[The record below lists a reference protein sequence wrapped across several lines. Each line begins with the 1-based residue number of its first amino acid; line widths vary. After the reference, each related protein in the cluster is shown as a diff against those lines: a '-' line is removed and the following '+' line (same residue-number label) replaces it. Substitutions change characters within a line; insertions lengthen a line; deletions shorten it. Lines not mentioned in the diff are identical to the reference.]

1 MLREP
6 SHIRLVG
13 SGNLPARAHGS
24 MSYFHLN
31 AAEIER
37 IRAHMRAA
45 NCHSYTSR
53 RYQDQVLD
61 LLDKNSSHPG
71 AIVEIGCYLGGL
83 TTQLAYACKALGKQL
98 YVIDI
103 NFSYLA
109 RTAAAIDQLGVAGS
123 VSLFHGNLHKFC
135 SVTQIKPAPLLFV
148 VDGDHRYD
156 GVVSDLWNILGSYPE
171 ARHAVFHDF
180 SLRYDKP
187 GYQNVRVDRAL
198 LDTLG
203 GSFPIQPFG
212 QMVSPNSGF
221 HLSPSPR
228 DGHYHEEGQPEA
240 ALIDVR
246 AAALTAM
253 AAGRSAQSAVG

>member
-1 MLREP
+1 
-6 SHIRLVG
+6 
-13 SGNLPARAHGS
+13 
-24 MSYFHLN
+24 MSYFHLD

-37 IRAHMRAA
+37 IRAHMRSA
-45 NCHSYTSR
+45 NCHSHTSR
-53 RYQDQVLD
+53 RYQDQILE
-61 LLDKNSSHPG
+61 LLDKSSGHPG

-83 TTQLAYACKALGKQL
+83 TTQIAYACKALGKPL
-98 YVIDI
+98 FVIDI

-109 RTAAAIDQLGVAGS
+109 KTAASLDQLGLAGN
-123 VSLFHGNLHKFC
+123 VSLFHGDLRKFC
-135 SVTQIKPAPLLFV
+135 AVAQIKPAPLLFI

-156 GVVSDLWNILGSYPE
+156 GVVSDLWSILVTYPE
-171 ARHAVFHDF
+171 ARQAVFHDF

-187 GYQNVRVDRAL
+187 GYQNVRVDQAL

-212 QMVSPNSGF
+212 QMVDPNSGF

-246 AAALTAM
+246 AAARAAIT
-253 AAGRSAQSAVG
+253 AGRLAQSAAG